1 MAKKL
6 SDHLLNSLE
15 ELVPYDFEKFK
26 FKLQNTSL
34 EKEHPRIPR
43 GLLQMARPVK
53 LATLL
58 VNNYGEED
66 AVRLTLQVLR
76 GINQRLL
83 AEELYKATGQDY
95 PTQDGGTD
103 SSAVLC
109 SSGENKPKSLK
120 IPDGPDGD
128 RQQQSG
134 EGIASLQSG
143 QPEAERGFQ
152 KKSQDRRRDQGPDGQ
167 GKPAVRS
174 MTPPAR
180 RGPFLSPAR
189 LAGEKGCI
197 LSSRL
202 RRNAHSTSRLQ
213 GLSSNSFCGSLVR
226 REPKRAEGKKR
237 PKSLELAISSEKG
250 EPLNPEILLTLE
262 EIKIVS
268 PDTVGTPGKMAIPD
282 IEATVAPE
290 KGSRNPEQSVI
301 QEGGTFRNVLT
312 SVSLT
317 GEEKTQEHPE
327 STTPLEENRIG
338 SAEAPEMLHE
348 PSNPK
353 APPFLGK
360 KGHQNPGHLA
370 SLGMVACKGRPW
382 EGESAGGTCVHGSS
396 SCSGGHGALDG
407 RLSSCPRCQTPLPKE
422 QLLHSLSPEPPP
434 PCERHMKQPRL
445 LFCEDHRE
453 LVCLICSL
461 SQEHRGHQVRPI
473 EEVAL
478 EFKEQ
483 IHWQLE
489 HLKELRKSGEEQK
502 YQGDK
507 ETANFLKQTE
517 AQKQKVRHQMQQLC
531 QFLEKQEQ
539 LFVAWLEELGQTIG
553 QVREKYGS
561 RVSQDIA
568 LLDEL
573 IGELEAKQCQPA
585 WGLVQD
591 IEVTLHR
598 AKTVTI
604 PEPWATPP
612 EVKEKIHL
620 FYHKSEFVEKSMK
633 RFSESLRSE
642 VEMLTVP
649 AVTAAQA
656 HAVKCQIKVSGLG
669 LLGPCALPHQVPEE
683 WSSPCFLEVG
693 RTCGD
698 AAHGPPAGYCDFLC
712 S

>member
-58 VNNYGEED
+58 VNSYGEED

-95 PTQDGGTD
+95 PTQEGGTD

-134 EGIASLQSG
+134 EGIASQQSG
-143 QPEAERGFQ
+143 QPEAGRGSQ

-167 GKPAVRS
+167 GKPGVRS
-174 MTPPAR
+174 MTPPSR

-197 LSSRL
+197 PSSRL
-202 RRNAHSTSRLQ
+202 HRNAHSTSRLQ
-213 GLSSNSFCGSLVR
+213 GLSSNSFCGSL
-226 REPKRAEGKKR
+226 
-237 PKSLELAISSEKG
+237 
-250 EPLNPEILLTLE
+250 
-262 EIKIVS
+262 
-268 PDTVGTPGKMAIPD
+268 
-282 IEATVAPE
+282 
-290 KGSRNPEQSVI
+290 
-301 QEGGTFRNVLT
+301 
-312 SVSLT
+312 
-317 GEEKTQEHPE
+317 
-327 STTPLEENRIG
+327 
-338 SAEAPEMLHE
+338 
-348 PSNPK
+348 
-353 APPFLGK
+353 
-360 KGHQNPGHLA
+360 
-370 SLGMVACKGRPW
+370 
-382 EGESAGGTCVHGSS
+382 
-396 SCSGGHGALDG
+396 
-407 RLSSCPRCQTPLPKE
+407 TPLPKE

-434 PCERHMKQPRL
+434 PCERHMKQPLL

-553 QVREKYGS
+553 QVREKYSS

-568 LLDEL
+568 FLDEL
-573 IGELEAKQCQPA
+573 IGEMEAKQCQPA

-642 VEMLTVP
+642 VEMLMGEHGGRSGADQGSQKSGRVHVSWRWGEPVGMLPMDPQLGIVTSS
-649 AVTAAQA
+649 AVNVILDAETTHPNLVFSDDLKSVRLGNKWDQLPKGPEWFSSCIQVMGSPTFLSGRQYWEVEVGGKTDWVLGVCKASMSRKGSVALSPENGYWVVMMTMHNEYQA
-656 HAVKCQIKVSGLG
+656 SAFPPTRLWLKKPPWRVGI
-669 LLGPCALPHQVPEE
+669 
-683 WSSPCFLEVG
+683 FLEYEAGDISFYNMTAKSHIYTFTCCSSSGPLQPVFSPGTHDG
-693 RTCGD
+693 RKNTD
-698 AAHGPPAGYCDFLC
+698 PLIIGPVCVQGPH
-712 S
+712 